1 MQIRQLTKAD
11 AGQFWKFRL
20 LALTS
25 APTAFGDSV
34 AEHEQQTA
42 ESFANRLEAGPGSFV
57 LGAFQGSE
65 LIGTAGFYREPRAK
79 HHHTG
84 IIWGVFVASANR
96 GQKIGHM
103 LVAAIIERARTLPG
117 VEKVQLTVSA
127 AEPYARNLYVSLGF
141 KTYGVEPRAMFV
153 DGRYFDEDRMFLDLT
168 QRL

>member
-1 MQIRQLTKAD
+1 MQIRQLTKSD
-11 AGQFWKFRL
+11 AEQFWNFRL
-20 LALTS
+20 LALES

-34 AEHEQQTA
+34 AEHRQHTV
-42 ESFANRLEAGPGSFV
+42 ESFAERLGAGAGSFV

-84 IIWGVFVASANR
+84 IIWGVFVAAAHR
-96 GQKIGHM
+96 GEKIGQA

-127 AEPYARNLYVSLGF
+127 AQPYARNLYVSLGF
-141 KTYGVEPRAMFV
+141 KTYGVEPRAMCV
-153 DGRYFDEDRMFLDLT
+153 DGRYFDEDRMFLDLN
-168 QRL
+168 QSS